1 MKKFTLLL
9 VVFCISMMAIAQE
22 KYSSVVRKAIPAKT
36 VKEQLLPD
44 QPLNFI
50 TNSKSVLEDVIIG
63 ETRYD
68 MQTNGAIQNRIYIH
82 PDGTMGGTWT
92 RGTITSSQRGTGY
105 NYYNGTSW
113 GDPPTT
119 RVETRRAGW
128 PSYCPYG
135 ANGEIIVAHDD
146 ALGLLLN
153 KRNTKG
159 TGTWTQSVL
168 AGPAGHVDISWP
180 RMMTNGP
187 NHNYIHILA
196 TTYSGYM
203 GLDDS
208 YALLYYRSL
217 DGGATWDKKDV
228 VIPDLDST
236 HYSGFNGDEYAWG
249 TPFGDTIYFAV
260 SGPWVD
266 SFIMKSIDNGETWTK
281 IPVLSNAYKKL
292 SPSVQ
297 NILPF
302 RSSDGAVAVEMDH
315 NGVFHMAFGIGGGYM
330 SGGTKYIYINQNG
343 LVYWNSTM
351 PMVTD
356 SLDLDTL
363 DAHGQL
369 LGYVSDGPGPGDTIV
384 GAPSYRVG
392 LSSFPQLT
400 IDPYNNLYAVWSAVT
415 PGNPSPDPFN
425 YRHIWSRIKFH
436 DHAYWTDMKDLNS
449 GILYMYQEFV
459 YPSMAKSLLNGK
471 LQTLVQTSEQPG
483 SNLVDTSIPAHDC
496 NIIAFEIDPAGMFPS
511 GSPDNTNLVTTVA
524 QNFPNPA
531 HGTTSIR
538 LSLTHGTSVNLTVT
552 NITGARVM
560 ENTLGNL
567 QAGAHDIKLDVSNLT
582 PGIYF
587 YTLTMDTEKVTRKMV
602 IR

>member
-9 VVFCISMMAIAQE
+9 VVFCISMIAIAQE

-36 VKEQLLPD
+36 VKEELLPT
-44 QPLNFI
+44 QPLNFT

-105 NYYNGTSW
+105 NYYDGTSW
-113 GDPPTT
+113 GDPPTA

-153 KRNTKG
+153 KRTNKG

-180 RMMTNGP
+180 RMITNGP

-217 DGGATWDKKDV
+217 DGGATWDKKDFI
-228 VIPDLDST
+228 IPDLDST
-236 HYSGFNGDEYAWG
+236 HYSGFSGDEYAWG

-266 SFIMKSIDNGETWTK
+266 SFIMKSIDNGDTWTK
-281 IPVLSNAYKKL
+281 IPVLSNANKKL

-297 NILPF
+297 NVLPF
-302 RSSDGAVAVEMDH
+302 KSSDGAVAVEMDH

-369 LGYVSDGPGPGDTIV
+369 LGYVSDGPGPGDTIIA
-384 GAPSYRVG
+384 APSYRVG

-400 IDPYNNLYAVWSAVT
+400 IDPYNNVYAAWSAVT
-415 PGNPSPDPFN
+415 PGNPSPEPFN

-436 DHAYWTDMKDLNS
+436 DHADWTDMKDLNS

-483 SNLVDTSIPAHDC
+483 SNLVDTDIPAHDC
-496 NIIAFEIDPAGMFPS
+496 NIISFEIDPAGLFPT
-511 GSPDNTNLVTTVA
+511 GTPENTNLVTTVA
-524 QNFPNPA
+524 RNFPNPA
-531 HGTTSIR
+531 HGTTNIR
-538 LSLTHGTSVNLTVT
+538 LSLTHATSVNLTVT

-560 ENTLGNL
+560 ENSLGNL
-567 QAGAHDIKLDVSNLT
+567 QAGTHDIKLDVSNLT

>member
-9 VVFCISMMAIAQE
+9 VVFCISMIAIAQE

-36 VKEQLLPD
+36 VKEELLPT
-44 QPLNFI
+44 QPLNFT

-105 NYYNGTSW
+105 NYYDGTSW
-113 GDPPTT
+113 GDPPTA

-153 KRNTKG
+153 KRTNKG

-180 RMMTNGP
+180 RMITNGP

-217 DGGATWDKKDV
+217 DGGATWDKKDFI
-228 VIPDLDST
+228 IPDLDST
-236 HYSGFNGDEYAWG
+236 HYSGFSGDEYVWG

-266 SFIMKSIDNGETWTK
+266 SFIMKSIDNGDTWTK
-281 IPVLSNAYKKL
+281 IPVLSNANKKL

-297 NILPF
+297 NVLPF
-302 RSSDGAVAVEMDH
+302 KSSDGAVAVEMDH

-369 LGYVSDGPGPGDTIV
+369 LGYVSDGPGPGDTIIA
-384 GAPSYRVG
+384 APSYRVG

-400 IDPYNNLYAVWSAVT
+400 IDPYNNVYAAWSAVT

-436 DHAYWTDMKDLNS
+436 DHADWTDMKDLNS

-483 SNLVDTSIPAHDC
+483 SNLVDTDIPAHDC
-496 NIIAFEIDPAGMFPS
+496 NIISFEIDPAGLFPT
-511 GSPDNTNLVTTVA
+511 GTPENTNLVTTVA
-524 QNFPNPA
+524 RNFPNPA
-531 HGTTSIR
+531 HGTTNIR
-538 LSLTHGTSVNLTVT
+538 LSLTHATSVNLTVT

-560 ENTLGNL
+560 ENSLGNL
-567 QAGAHDIKLDVSNLT
+567 QAGTHDIKLDVSNLT

>member
-9 VVFCISMMAIAQE
+9 VVFCISMIAIAQE

-36 VKEQLLPD
+36 VKEELLPT
-44 QPLNFI
+44 QPLNFT

-105 NYYNGTSW
+105 NYYDGTSW
-113 GDPPTT
+113 GDPPTA

-153 KRNTKG
+153 KRTNKG

-180 RMMTNGP
+180 RMITNGP

-217 DGGATWDKKDV
+217 DGGATWDKKDFI
-228 VIPDLDST
+228 IPDLDST
-236 HYSGFNGDEYAWG
+236 HYSGFSGDEYAWG

-266 SFIMKSIDNGETWTK
+266 SFIMKSIDNGDTWTK
-281 IPVLSNAYKKL
+281 IPVLSNANKKL

-297 NILPF
+297 NVLPF
-302 RSSDGAVAVEMDH
+302 KSSDGAVAVEMDH

-369 LGYVSDGPGPGDTIV
+369 LGYVSDGPGPGDTIIA
-384 GAPSYRVG
+384 APSYRVG

-400 IDPYNNLYAVWSAVT
+400 IDPYNNVYAAWSAVT

-436 DHAYWTDMKDLNS
+436 DHADWTDMKDLNS

-483 SNLVDTSIPAHDC
+483 SNLVDTDIPAHDC
-496 NIIAFEIDPAGMFPS
+496 NIISFEIDPAGLFPT
-511 GSPDNTNLVTTVA
+511 GTPENTNLVTTVA
-524 QNFPNPA
+524 RNFPNPA
-531 HGTTSIR
+531 HGTTNIR
-538 LSLTHGTSVNLTVT
+538 LSLTHATSVNLTVT

-560 ENTLGNL
+560 ENSLGNL
-567 QAGAHDIKLDVSNLT
+567 QAGTHDIKLDVSNLT

>member
-1 MKKFTLLL
+1 
-9 VVFCISMMAIAQE
+9 
-22 KYSSVVRKAIPAKT
+22 
-36 VKEQLLPD
+36 
-44 QPLNFI
+44 
-50 TNSKSVLEDVIIG
+50 
-63 ETRYD
+63 
-68 MQTNGAIQNRIYIH
+68 
-82 PDGTMGGTWT
+82 
-92 RGTITSSQRGTGY
+92 
-105 NYYNGTSW
+105 
-113 GDPPTT
+113 
-119 RVETRRAGW
+119 
-128 PSYCPYG
+128 
-135 ANGEIIVAHDD
+135 
-146 ALGLLLN
+146 
-153 KRNTKG
+153 
-159 TGTWTQSVL
+159 
-168 AGPAGHVDISWP
+168 
-180 RMMTNGP
+180 
-187 NHNYIHILA
+187 
-196 TTYSGYM
+196 M

-217 DGGATWDKKDV
+217 DGGATWDKKDFI
-228 VIPDLDST
+228 IPDLDST
-236 HYSGFNGDEYAWG
+236 HYSGFSGDEYAWG

-266 SFIMKSIDNGETWTK
+266 SFIMKSIDNGDTWTK
-281 IPVLSNAYKKL
+281 IPVLSNANKKL

-297 NILPF
+297 NVLPF
-302 RSSDGAVAVEMDH
+302 KSSDGAVAVEMDH

-369 LGYVSDGPGPGDTIV
+369 LGYVSDGPGPGDTIIA
-384 GAPSYRVG
+384 APSYRVG

-400 IDPYNNLYAVWSAVT
+400 IDPYNNVYAAWSAVT

-436 DHAYWTDMKDLNS
+436 DHADWTDMKDLNS

-483 SNLVDTSIPAHDC
+483 SNLVDTDIPAHDC
-496 NIIAFEIDPAGMFPS
+496 NIISFEIDPAGLFPT
-511 GSPDNTNLVTTVA
+511 GTPENTNLVTTVA
-524 QNFPNPA
+524 RNFPNPA
-531 HGTTSIR
+531 HGTTNIR
-538 LSLTHGTSVNLTVT
+538 LSLTHATSVNLTVT

-560 ENTLGNL
+560 ENSLGNL
-567 QAGAHDIKLDVSNLT
+567 QAGTHDIKLDVSNLT